1 MDLIYTGMT
10 NIPGHGLVPAELGV
24 LKTHSFDLSYGA
36 AENDFELSIGVH
48 EPELK
53 PEQEAGVFVYVDG
66 TEYGGIVDGLKT
78 NSATGSRSYF
88 GRTWHG
94 LLNNSVLLESLTVT
108 NVDANEAIRLFLTNL
123 NCACY
128 MFYPGIYV
136 FGESGIHIS
145 EYTFSRFSRGYDG
158 LVKMLRKYGAK
169 LKIKTWNECVWLTAE
184 PIVDYTEQAIDNDLL
199 DLKIERCVHR
209 VNHLICLG
217 SGQGEERLVRHIY
230 AVEPEPGDEL
240 GEAFYED
247 SVQSQPQYND
257 YRNRTEIFDYPNAGD
272 ELELYMSG
280 VEKLIELRAVNRI
293 ETDVKEGTG
302 FEYDIGDII
311 HGRDTITGNFV
322 REVVTQKIVKINN
335 GVAYVDY
342 KTGV

>member
-36 AENDFELSIGVH
+36 AENDFELSLGVH

-108 NVDANEAIRLFLTNL
+108 NVDANEAIILFLKNL
-123 NCACY
+123 NCLHGC
-128 MFYPGIYV
+128 FWGDEV
-136 FGESGIHIS
+136 LLSGVHIS
-145 EYTFSRFSRGYDG
+145 SYTFPRFTRGYDG
-158 LVKMLRKYGAK
+158 LVKMLKKYGAK
-169 LKIKTWNECVWLTAE
+169 LKITAHDLEAIVRAE

-240 GEAFYED
+240 SEQFYED
-247 SVQSQPQYND
+247 AVQSWPQYYD
-257 YRNRTEIFDYPNAGD
+257 YRNRTEIYDYPNAND
-272 ELELYMSG
+272 ASELYMAG
-280 VEKLIELRAVNRI
+280 VEKLLELRAVNRI

-302 FEYDIGDII
+302 YEYDIGDII

-322 REVVTQKIVKINN
+322 REVVTQKIVKIDN
-335 GVAYVDY
+335 GVARIDY

>member
-1 MDLIYTGMT
+1 M
-10 NIPGHGLVPAELGV
+10 
-24 LKTHSFDLSYGA
+24 
-36 AENDFELSIGVH
+36 
-48 EPELK
+48 
-53 PEQEAGVFVYVDG
+53 
-66 TEYGGIVDGLKT
+66 
-78 NSATGSRSYF
+78 
-88 GRTWHG
+88 
-94 LLNNSVLLESLTVT
+94 
-108 NVDANEAIRLFLTNL
+108 
-123 NCACY
+123 
-128 MFYPGIYV
+128 
-136 FGESGIHIS
+136 
-145 EYTFSRFSRGYDG
+145 
-158 LVKMLRKYGAK
+158 
-169 LKIKTWNECVWLTAE
+169 
-184 PIVDYTEQAIDNDLL
+184 
-199 DLKIERCVHR
+199 
-209 VNHLICLG
+209 
-217 SGQGEERLVRHIY
+217 VRHIY

-247 SVQSQPQYND
+247 AVQSWPQYND

-272 ELELYMSG
+272 EDELYIAG